1 MIRPP
6 DKPSAAQ
13 NEHEDLHEDEHE
25 DLHEDEHEDDGA
37 PAADLEQEAQWLL
50 AKERDPSAPAPS
62 EQLATEHAELHALLT
77 SLPEG
82 APDDAW
88 QQAILRQVRSAP
100 PAAPAPPWW
109 RRSWLSWT
117 VGGGLAAA
125 ATLTLWLLA
134 RPARPELEVTTVSRL
149 DKRSQEVAVGD
160 RLVVDARPSG
170 AADLRVFRSSGELV
184 ARCPSGPA
192 CTSSGSELR
201 IELILDAPGR
211 YHVILA
217 AGLKRPLP
225 ETGMGAGTDARM
237 DAYIDAARAAD
248 ARITVREVE
257 AH

>member
-13 NEHEDLHEDEHE
+13 DEHE
-25 DLHEDEHEDDGA
+25 DENQDEDA
-37 PAADLEQEAQWLL
+37 PAADVEQEAQWLL
-50 AKERDPSAPAPS
+50 AKERDPSTPAPS
-62 EQLATEHAELHALLT
+62 AQLAAEHAELHALLT

-88 QQAILRQVRSAP
+88 QQAILKQIQSEP
-100 PAAPAPPWW
+100 PVPSETPVASEPWW
-109 RRSWLSWT
+109 RRSWIPWSL
-117 VGGGLAAA
+117 GGGLAAA
-125 ATLTLWLLA
+125 AALALLLMA

-160 RLVVDARPSG
+160 RLIVDARPSG
-170 AADLRVFRSSGELV
+170 TADLRVFRSSGELV

-201 IELILDAPGR
+201 IELILDSPGR

-225 ETGMGAGTDARM
+225 ETGTDVGM
-237 DAYIDAARAAD
+237 DAYIDSARAAD